1 MTIGYNR
8 LGSNGRFANQM
19 FQYAGLRG
27 VAANRG
33 FDFKVPPPTS
43 YGRSDYALF
52 ECFEMGSVKPENF
65 GFVEGDSIQTG
76 QFHFH
81 DYFFNGCPDNVN
93 LHDYFQTEKYF
104 KNIEDTIRSDFTF
117 KQEVVDTC
125 KDFLST
131 LGDVKIFM
139 HVRRGD
145 YVNHPDQHPALPI
158 SYYEEAYE
166 KFPKVYDSCTVPVLI
181 FSDDIEWVKQQ
192 EFFQQDHFLIS
203 EFNERYP
210 HKSDNIDGEGNSLIP
225 FYDLY
230 MMTQCNGA
238 IIANSSMSWWGA
250 WLQKDTFLPIVAP
263 TPWFGTTALQ
273 NIDPKDLIPDDW
285 TQLSW

>member
-1 MTIGYNR
+1 
-8 LGSNGRFANQM
+8 
-19 FQYAGLRG
+19 
-27 VAANRG
+27 
-33 FDFKVPPPTS
+33 
-43 YGRSDYALF
+43 
-52 ECFEMGSVKPENF
+52 
-65 GFVEGDSIQTG
+65 
-76 QFHFH
+76 
-81 DYFFNGCPDNVN
+81 
-93 LHDYFQTEKYF
+93 
-104 KNIEDTIRSDFTF
+104 
-117 KQEVVDTC
+117 
-125 KDFLST
+125 
-131 LGDVKIFM
+131 M

-158 SYYEEAYE
+158 SYYEEAYKNFDE
-166 KFPKVYDSCTVPVLI
+166 PTVLV
-181 FSDDIEWVKQQ
+181 FSDDTEWVKEQ
-192 EFFQQDHFLIS
+192 EFFNQDNFLIS

-238 IIANSSMSWWGA
+238 VIANSSMSWWGA